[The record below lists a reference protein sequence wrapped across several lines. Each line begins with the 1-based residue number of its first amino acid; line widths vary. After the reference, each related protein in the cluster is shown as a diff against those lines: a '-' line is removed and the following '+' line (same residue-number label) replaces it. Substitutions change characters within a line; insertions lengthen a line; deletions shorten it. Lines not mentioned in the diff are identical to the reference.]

1 MTEAQKH
8 REYVIS
14 ALSELKSDTEH
25 IKEGVA
31 RNEQHLVRLMA
42 GYARRKRKS
51 SLWKGLALFS
61 LLFLLLLSVGC
72 LGDR

>member
-1 MTEAQKH
+1 MTQAQKH

-31 RNEQHLVRLMA
+31 RNEQHLSEINGRLRKTEEKVKFME
-42 GYARRKRKS
+42 GIGSVLSIIFTFTIGWLFRR
-51 SLWKGLALFS
+51 
-61 LLFLLLLSVGC
+61 
-72 LGDR
+72 

>member
-1 MTEAQKH
+1 MTQAQKH

-31 RNEQHLVRLMA
+31 KNEQHLSEINGRLRKTEEKVKFME
-42 GYARRKRKS
+42 GIGSVLSIIFTFTIGWLFRR
-51 SLWKGLALFS
+51 
-61 LLFLLLLSVGC
+61 
-72 LGDR
+72 

>member
-25 IKEGVA
+25 IKEGLD
-31 RNEQHLVRLMA
+31 RNEEQLNQINGRVRKTEEKVKFIE
-42 GYARRKRKS
+42 GVGS
-51 SLWKGLALFS
+51 V
-61 LLFLLLLSVGC
+61 LSVIFTFTIGW
-72 LGDR
+72 LFRR

>member
-25 IKEGVA
+25 IKEGLD
-31 RNEQHLVRLMA
+31 RNEEQLNQINGRVRKTEEKVKFIE
-42 GYARRKRKS
+42 GVVS
-51 SLWKGLALFS
+51 V
-61 LLFLLLLSVGC
+61 LSVIFTFTIGW
-72 LGDR
+72 LFRR

>member
-31 RNEQHLVRLMA
+31 RNEQHLSEINGRL
-42 GYARRKRKS
+42 RKTEEKVKFMEGIGS
-51 SLWKGLALFS
+51 V
-61 LLFLLLLSVGC
+61 LSVIFTFTIGW
-72 LGDR
+72 LFRR

>member
-25 IKEGVA
+25 IKEGLG
-31 RNEQHLVRLMA
+31 RNEEQLNQINGRVRKTEEKVKFIE
-42 GYARRKRKS
+42 GVGS
-51 SLWKGLALFS
+51 V
-61 LLFLLLLSVGC
+61 LSVIFTFTIGW
-72 LGDR
+72 LFRR

>member
-31 RNEQHLVRLMA
+31 RNEQHLSEINGRLRKTEEKVKFME
-42 GYARRKRKS
+42 GIGSVLSIIFTFTIGWLFRR
-51 SLWKGLALFS
+51 
-61 LLFLLLLSVGC
+61 
-72 LGDR
+72 

>member
-14 ALSELKSDTEH
+14 ALSELKSDTDH

-31 RNEQHLVRLMA
+31 RNEQHLSEINGRLRKTEEKVKFME
-42 GYARRKRKS
+42 GIGSVLSIIFTFTIGWLFRR
-51 SLWKGLALFS
+51 
-61 LLFLLLLSVGC
+61 
-72 LGDR
+72 